1 MHFVFS
7 KESFFFKF
15 FPIFKWAI
23 YTLLAINVYLFF
35 TEQTLVEGM
44 DSLAWVILLL
54 LFEWETS
61 QLGKPYTSK
70 LEKYAIHLLRL
81 AAYVVI
87 ITSAVEYSSAEY
99 LAENGPLDM
108 YNSWIWLAVV
118 VAIEYDVYFPGYYR
132 KWEWWL
138 RNALK
143 AVMYMALLVIAAMWG
158 MEDYEGAFLDFYDAV
173 LWILCFFAIELNIFR
188 FEEEI
193 PYQEE
198 VDANPELA
206 EKFDELV
213 Q

>member
-1 MHFVFS
+1 MPVTIS
-7 KESFFFKF
+7 KNSLFFKV
-15 FPIFKWAI
+15 FPFFKWTV
-23 YTLLAINVYLFF
+23 YVLLGYNVYLFF
-35 TEQTLVEGM
+35 TEQTFVEGM

-54 LFEWETS
+54 LFEWETT
-61 QLGKPYTSK
+61 QLDRPYFSK
-70 LEKYAIHLLRL
+70 LEKYAIHGLRL

-87 ITSAVEYSSAEY
+87 VLSAVEYSSAEY

-143 AVMYMALLVIAAMWG
+143 VGLYASLFVIAALWG
-158 MEDYEGAFLDFYDAV
+158 MEDYDGAWLDFYDAV

-188 FEEEI
+188 FEDAI

-198 VDANPELA
+198 IEAHPELA
-206 EKFDELV
+206 EEFDDLV
-213 Q
+213 K